1 MIMPVLNEAPH
12 IERALASIRRQQ
24 LEGALEVLVL
34 DGGSTDGTRTIV
46 QRIAADDE
54 RVRLLD
60 NPARATPN
68 ALNAG
73 LRAARGAYI
82 VRMDAHTRYPRDYIA
97 RGIERLERGDVA
109 SASGP
114 QLAVGDGPTGRAVAL
129 ALASPLGV
137 GGARF
142 RRRRTRE
149 EDVDSGFC
157 GVWRRDL
164 LVGLGG
170 WDEGWPVNQDAEL
183 AARIRGAGG
192 RIVCLPEMAA
202 EYVPRSRLSALARQ
216 YRRYGQYRVKTAGR
230 HPSALRRSH
239 LLPPG
244 LVAAVASGAVPVRRA
259 RPVRLAVALYGAA
272 VLAEG
277 YRAAARIARP
287 GLALRVTAALATMH
301 IAWGA
306 GFLEG
311 CRRFGIPWRGLVRLV
326 RPPRSGE
333 GDGRRL
339 SSGSPELRIGYVV
352 SRFPALSET
361 FVVRE
366 LAEIDG
372 RPQVGCALFAL
383 FPERPGP
390 VHDSAAAWLPRRRRA
405 SPAGAAHAVAY
416 WAARRPLRLAGL
428 VSAVLRDYGRR
439 PDLLGRALA
448 TVACGLEHAQ
458 TLEVDPVD
466 HLHAHFA
473 TYPALAAW
481 TCSRLVGVPYSFTA
495 HAHDIFIHQLGLR
508 RRIEDA
514 AFCVGISEH
523 NARVL
528 REVAPRAGAK
538 IHVVH
543 AGVDPGSYRFR
554 PRAPRSGCPARIA
567 CVAALKPY
575 KGHRVLLDA
584 VARLVRDGVPTEV
597 DLAGA
602 GPLRGDLAR
611 QCARLGIAGSVHF
624 LGPITE
630 PDVADVLG
638 RADVFALASV
648 VQPDGDTDGVPVALM
663 EAMAAGVPVVASD
676 VSGVRELV
684 RHGETGLLAPAG
696 DAAAFADA
704 LHAVRADPR
713 AARERAGAAR
723 ALVEEHFSVAGEAS
737 RLLAL
742 IRRGRLAR
750 EAAFHD
756 EAFEHGTRRGTW
768 RFYDAARDAYDR
780 YDELIEGAVA
790 RGANVL
796 EYGCGTGARACD
808 LARRGAQVRGID
820 ISPVAIDMARETV
833 RREGL
838 AGSAAFSVM
847 DAEALDLP
855 ARSFGLVCGTS
866 ILHHLDVDRGYREI
880 ARVLAPTG
888 LAIFLEPLGH
898 NAVFNAYR
906 RLTPSA
912 RTRDEH
918 PLRMTDVEAARAHFG
933 ELAVEHFG
941 LVSPLAAALR
951 GSRAFDLLAS
961 ALRWTDQR
969 LFTRVPPLRSWSWMV
984 VIVLSRPVAR
994 AESDRAPAGS
1004 GPRASA
1010 AR

>member
-1 MIMPVLNEAPH
+1 MIVPVLNEAPH
-12 IERALASIRRQQ
+12 VERALASIRRQE
-24 LEGALEVLVL
+24 LEGALEVLVV
-34 DGGSTDGTRTIV
+34 DGGSTDGTRRIV
-46 QRIAADDE
+46 ERIRAEDD

-60 NPARATPN
+60 NPARATPD
-68 ALNAG
+68 ALNVG
-73 LRAARGAYI
+73 LRAARGTYV
-82 VRMDAHTRYPRDYIA
+82 VRMDAHTSYPRDYIA
-97 RGIERLERGDVA
+97 CGIERLERGDVA
-109 SASGP
+109 SVSGP
-114 QLAVGDGPTGRAVAL
+114 QLAVADGPTGRAVAL
-129 ALASPLGV
+129 ALGSPLGV

-142 RRRRTRE
+142 RRRGARE

-164 LVGLGG
+164 LVALGG

-183 AARIRGAGG
+183 AARIRARGG

-202 EYVPRSRLSALARQ
+202 EYVPRSRLPALARQ
-216 YRRYGQYRVKTAGR
+216 YRRYGRYRAKTAGR

-239 LLPPG
+239 VLPPG
-244 LVAAVASGAVPVRRA
+244 LVATVACAAVPVPRT
-259 RPVRLAVALYGAA
+259 RPLRGAVALYGAA
-272 VLAEG
+272 LLAEG
-277 YRAAARIARP
+277 WRAAGIARP
-287 GLALRVTAALATMH
+287 RLALRVTAALATMH
-301 IAWGA
+301 LSWGA

-311 CRRFGIPWRGLVRLV
+311 CGRFGVPWRGLLRFA
-326 RPPRSGE
+326 RPPRR
-333 GDGRRL
+333 DGARRPAAC
-339 SSGSPELRIGYVV
+339 GTPEMRIGYVV
-352 SRFPALSET
+352 SRFPAISET

-366 LAEIDG
+366 LAEVDG
-372 RPQVGCALFAL
+372 RPDVRCEIFSL
-383 FPERPGP
+383 FPERPEP
-390 VHDSAAAWLPRRRRA
+390 VHESAAAWLPRRRRA
-405 SPAGAAHAVAY
+405 SPAAAARAAAY
-416 WAARRPLRLAGL
+416 WAARRPVRLAGL
-428 VSAVLRDYGRR
+428 LSAVVRDYGSR
-439 PDLLGRALA
+439 PALLGRALV
-448 TVACGLEHAQ
+448 TVACALQHAR
-458 TLEVDPVD
+458 TLEAEPVD

-481 TCSRLVGVPYSFTA
+481 TCSRLTGVPYSFTA
-495 HAHDIFIHQLGLR
+495 HAHDIFVHRLGLR

-523 NARVL
+523 NAGIL
-528 REVAPRAGAK
+528 RATAPRAGAK

-543 AGVDPGSYRFR
+543 AGVHPRAYRFR
-554 PRAPRSGCPARIA
+554 PRAPRSGRPMRIA

-584 VARLVRDGVPTEV
+584 VARLVRDGVPTDV

-602 GPLRGDLAR
+602 GPLRDDLAR
-611 QCARLGIAGSVHF
+611 QCARLGIAGCVHF
-624 LGPITE
+624 LGAMTE
-630 PDVADVLG
+630 PEVADVLE
-638 RADVFALASV
+638 RADLFALASV

-676 VSGVRELV
+676 LPGVRELV

-696 DAAAFADA
+696 DAAAFAHA
-704 LHAVRADPR
+704 LRAVRDDPR
-713 AARERAGAAR
+713 AARTRARAAR
-723 ALVEEHFSVAGEAS
+723 AVVEERFSVEVEAS

-756 EAFEHGTRRGTW
+756 DAFKHGTRRGTW

-888 LAIFLEPLGH
+888 RAIFLEPLGH